1 METLTIFTPT
11 YNRAKFLPKAFEA
24 LKRQTLKDFLWMI
37 IDDGST
43 DKSAM
48 ILDKYSQCNNIK
60 IIHQQNMGISAA
72 RNIALKNI
80 CGNYLMFVDSDDIL
94 PDNTIE
100 TLMNLAEEKNE
111 DIVVLSADSGKSSG
125 FGEFI
130 EKYPDRYFECGI
142 MEQGVIGIS
151 SGLATTGK
159 VPVFCAIAP
168 FVTARPFEMFRN
180 DLGYM
185 NQNVKVVGR
194 NCGITYSDLG
204 ATHHSLEDFAIVRMI
219 PGVTILA
226 PQDPYEIEEAV
237 KAMLS
242 MNGPVYMRIGNPK
255 IPVLFEKEPFVIGK
269 GRKITEG
276 EALTLIT
283 TGSMTMAAMEAVERL
298 EEEGIQVEHIG
309 MPTVWPIDAEL
320 ICDSVKKTGRVMTI
334 EEHYIKGGL
343 GTIVME
349 TLNDNGINV
358 PIKMHGIP
366 HCYASNGPYN
376 ELMAYYKLDADGVYG
391 GIKEFLKNEEGNK

>member
-1 METLTIFTPT
+1 M
-11 YNRAKFLPKAFEA
+11 KFDNYMDPRKTFGKAVTQEA
-24 LKRQTLKDFLWMI
+24 
-37 IDDGST
+37 
-43 DKSAM
+43 
-48 ILDKYSQCNNIK
+48 
-60 IIHQQNMGISAA
+60 
-72 RNIALKNI
+72 
-80 CGNYLMFVDSDDIL
+80 
-94 PDNTIE
+94 
-100 TLMNLAEEKNE
+100 EKNE

-194 NCGITYSDLG
+194 NCGITYSNLG

-242 MNGPVYMRIGNPK
+242 MNGSVYMRIGNPK
-255 IPVLFEKEPFVIGK
+255 IPVLFEREPFVIGK

-366 HCYASNGPYN
+366 HCYASNGPYD

>member
-1 METLTIFTPT
+1 M
-11 YNRAKFLPKAFEA
+11 KFDNYMDPRKTFGKAVTQEA
-24 LKRQTLKDFLWMI
+24 
-37 IDDGST
+37 
-43 DKSAM
+43 
-48 ILDKYSQCNNIK
+48 
-60 IIHQQNMGISAA
+60 
-72 RNIALKNI
+72 
-80 CGNYLMFVDSDDIL
+80 
-94 PDNTIE
+94 
-100 TLMNLAEEKNE
+100 EKNE

-185 NQNVKVVGR
+185 NQNVKVVSR
-194 NCGITYSDLG
+194 NCGITYSNLG

-255 IPVLFEKEPFVIGK
+255 IPVLFEGEPFVIGK

-366 HCYASNGPYN
+366 HCYASNGSYN

>member
-1 METLTIFTPT
+1 
-11 YNRAKFLPKAFEA
+11 
-24 LKRQTLKDFLWMI
+24 
-37 IDDGST
+37 
-43 DKSAM
+43 
-48 ILDKYSQCNNIK
+48 
-60 IIHQQNMGISAA
+60 
-72 RNIALKNI
+72 
-80 CGNYLMFVDSDDIL
+80 
-94 PDNTIE
+94 
-100 TLMNLAEEKNE
+100 
-111 DIVVLSADSGKSSG
+111 
-125 FGEFI
+125 
-130 EKYPDRYFECGI
+130 

-255 IPVLFEKEPFVIGK
+255 IPVLFEREPLSSEKDV
-269 GRKITEG
+269 
-276 EALTLIT
+276 
-283 TGSMTMAAMEAVERL
+283 RL
-298 EEEGIQVEHIG
+298 QKARH
-309 MPTVWPIDAEL
+309 L
-320 ICDSVKKTGRVMTI
+320 R
-334 EEHYIKGGL
+334 
-343 GTIVME
+343 
-349 TLNDNGINV
+349 
-358 PIKMHGIP
+358 
-366 HCYASNGPYN
+366 
-376 ELMAYYKLDADGVYG
+376 
-391 GIKEFLKNEEGNK
+391 

>member
-1 METLTIFTPT
+1 M
-11 YNRAKFLPKAFEA
+11 KFDNYMDPRKTFGKAVTQEA
-24 LKRQTLKDFLWMI
+24 
-37 IDDGST
+37 
-43 DKSAM
+43 
-48 ILDKYSQCNNIK
+48 
-60 IIHQQNMGISAA
+60 
-72 RNIALKNI
+72 
-80 CGNYLMFVDSDDIL
+80 
-94 PDNTIE
+94 
-100 TLMNLAEEKNE
+100 EKNE

-255 IPVLFEKEPFVIGK
+255 IPVLFE
-269 GRKITEG
+269 
-276 EALTLIT
+276 
-283 TGSMTMAAMEAVERL
+283 
-298 EEEGIQVEHIG
+298 
-309 MPTVWPIDAEL
+309 
-320 ICDSVKKTGRVMTI
+320 RV
-334 EEHYIKGGL
+334 
-343 GTIVME
+343 
-349 TLNDNGINV
+349 N
-358 PIKMHGIP
+358 
-366 HCYASNGPYN
+366 
-376 ELMAYYKLDADGVYG
+376 
-391 GIKEFLKNEEGNK
+391 FLKFSYRSFWYETSFEKTPDAFRGYFSGCGTLHYLCSHPFPCRKKYRFFF